1 MKSHLVELWAELH
14 QFQPFSGV
22 PTVLLSGVTRHT
34 GRAFFGSG
42 NGPAFGA
49 LKCDND
55 PDALV
60 LSHEGRS
67 AAVAKRIDKQQA
79 YLLTFNQHT
88 NALRGGN
95 VRKIRCF

>member
-14 QFQPFSGV
+14 QFQPFGGI
-22 PTVLLSGVTRHT
+22 PTILLSRVSGHA
-34 GRAFFGSG
+34 GRAFLGSG

-49 LKCDND
+49 LESDND

-67 AAVAKRIDKQQA
+67 AAVAKRIDKQQS
-79 YLLTFNQHT
+79 YLLEQIAPA
-88 NALRGGN
+88 NALGCDG
-95 VRKIRCF
+95 CS